1 MNETQP
7 MGLFQRVIYAL
18 FVIIPVLAVVYLLLA
33 IASANTVALLPSSAS
48 EFALSAYFYVPIYV
62 VAFALAPWL
71 RSRIPIT
78 RWL

>member
-7 MGLFQRVIYAL
+7 MGFFQRAIYAF
-18 FVIIPVLAVVYLLLA
+18 FVIIPVLAVVNVFLA
-33 IASANTVALLPSSAS
+33 IASANTVALLPRSAS
-48 EFALSAYFYVPIYV
+48 EFAMTAYFYVPIYV

-71 RSRIPIT
+71 RSRVPIT